1 MQMKTK
7 LIIAVLMSSLALGFA
22 RAAETAVALINKPE
36 ALPTF
41 EWISRKLA
49 KEPAYKSEKVRYTL
63 WALGEGKKSIMT
75 MVWDESGGTG
85 KGYDTFYFDTNF
97 NGDLTAP
104 EKCVLANGK
113 TFEVAG

>member
-1 MQMKTK
+1 MKTK
-7 LIIAVLMSSLALGFA
+7 LIIAVLASCVALGMT
-22 RAAETAVALINKPE
+22 RAAELAVIDKPE

-41 EWISRKLA
+41 EWIGRKLA

-63 WALGEGKKSIMT
+63 WALGEGKKSVMT

-97 NGDLTAP
+97 NGDLTEAA
-104 EKCVLANGK
+104 KFVSK
-113 TFEVAG
+113 